1 MPDDK
6 NRLDL
11 NKDLG
16 KLADDLLKDVQAAT
30 QEVRQRKASDAEKD
44 RRNAA
49 RRKDRRL
56 SAIIVIAAAVVLFVI
71 AYFTVFARQSGEQ
84 VHLTLTQPQRQNT
97 RIVQPNANRPA
108 PRTPPRPAS
117 NPNPNQA
124 NPPNEYDQP
133 GQ

>member
-1 MPDDK
+1 MPDNK

-11 NKDLG
+11 NEDIG
-16 KLADDLLKDVQAAT
+16 KLAGDLLKDVQAAT
-30 QEVRQRKASDAEKD
+30 QEVKQRKASDAEKD

-49 RRKDRRL
+49 RQKDRRL
-56 SAIIVIAAAVVLFVI
+56 STIIIIAAAVVLMAI
-71 AYFTVFARQSGEQ
+71 AYFTVFARPSGEQ
-84 VHLTLTQPQRQNT
+84 AHLTLTEPQKHNT
-97 RIVQPNANRPA
+97 RIVQPNGNRPA

-117 NPNPNQA
+117 DPNNNQS